1 MRITLNGDAVDVPEG
16 ATVRSIVEMMTQR
29 PNAKGVAVAVNAEVV
44 HRGAWDEKTLAAEDQ
59 VEVLSAIGGG

>member
-1 MRITLNGDAVDVPEG
+1 MKITLNGDVIDVPAD
-16 ATVRSIVEMMTQR
+16 ATVRSVVEMMTER

-44 HRGAWDEKTLAAEDQ
+44 HRGEWDQRTLSEADQ